1 MTKILPQG
9 QIYSILTK
17 RSYVDANDKDKTTLE
32 FNTVLLA
39 NQYRNFNSMHIFLPI
54 KKNLKQTKTTTY
66 LQCNN
71 CK

>member
-9 QIYSILTK
+9 QISSILTK

-54 KKNLKQTKTTTY
+54 KIKSKTNKNNDVPAVQQL
-66 LQCNN
+66 
-71 CK
+71 